1 MTVYNYLKFFFIVRH
16 NCLHR
21 REDLVFLIGSSRSV
35 RASNPSDGAFDN
47 WNRMLSAPINIIQR
61 LYTGN
66 FQFGTITFS
75 EYVTFD
81 ITLNGN
87 QTNEYLKNKIR
98 KTTYRSGPVTN
109 LAFALQFL
117 QDRVYIPASEG
128 RNNVPDIALL
138 IMDHGSM
145 ITDDAI
151 RWANIAK
158 AQGISLLVLGNY

>member
-1 MTVYNYLKFFFIVRH
+1 MRH

-21 REDLVFLIGSSRSV
+21 RGDLVFLIVSSRSV
-35 RASNPSDGAFDN
+35 RASNPSDDAFHN

-81 ITLNGN
+81 ITLSGN
-87 QTNEYLKNKIR
+87 QTNVYLKNKIR
-98 KTTYRSGPVTN
+98 KTTYRNGPVTN

-117 QDRVYIPASEG
+117 KDRVYIPASEE
-128 RNNVPDIALL
+128 RNNVPYIALL

-145 ITDDAI
+145 ITDDAV